1 MQSAAFGARPQTQ
14 SRDAYERPVH
24 GAYATHTGHFER
36 KQHAH
41 WRNAAHTVQATGST
55 CDYNV
60 YNYHNQHPREY
71 AGSKYDVYT
80 KYSGYAPGA
89 AGAWQQPE
97 HDSAY
102 GSYAC
107 YNQSQYAKHDAGAWL
122 QTLLTEHGQ
131 RNAHDEQAAFGGEYT
146 EHDACAWLQTLLTEY
161 GQRSAHDEQAASG
174 CLYYTDEQH
183 KGTKR
188 LIDTLATVGGS
199 QGDGGSAGTSHKNVK
214 MRKLYDPGNIQP
226 LDDYDADDWA
236 ME

>member
-14 SRDAYERPVH
+14 SRDAYERPMH

-41 WRNAAHTVQATGST
+41 WRNAAHTVEATGST

-131 RNAHDEQAAFGGEYT
+131 R
-146 EHDACAWLQTLLTEY
+146 
-161 GQRSAHDEQAASG
+161 SAHDEQAASG

-199 QGDGGSAGTSHKNVK
+199 QGDGGRAGTSHKNVK